1 MPDNTLSSTIITKQ
15 TIANYRLVEL
25 KGSGGM
31 ANVFKAIQLSLDRP
45 VAMKIMHP
53 HLNTSE
59 AFISRFEKEAKRAAM
74 LQHENIVSIID
85 YGCDEGQ
92 YYIAMEYIDGTNLIE
107 IMKRQS
113 KLPLEICLHICHQVA
128 EGLKYAHKSGL
139 VHRDIKPANIMMSYD
154 GRVMIT
160 DFGIAKSNQDHT
172 VTSAGQVIG
181 SPSYMSPEQAA
192 GKSIDHRSDIFSLGI
207 ILYEIL
213 GGEKP
218 FKGDTYQSLITSI
231 MSERPTPLRQ
241 LRSDVTPEIDLLV
254 QQALVKDLDSRY
266 QSAEEFSEALFAQ
279 LAKFK
284 ISSFRKVMSDYL
296 KNPIRTTEK
305 LRIDKISDHMESAL
319 YFLAVGEGKLAEA
332 KKEFQEVLRFDKKNT
347 SARKYLSVLES
358 QPILQKPSAGPR
370 RKNHF
375 IYVLYIAVILGIIG
389 LSAFLLAIQ
398 PSNEMVSSRPPIIL
412 YPASSQVP
420 ALPDASDASNNTADQ
435 NRDLRAGKIQS
446 GGSNSIAATSTDSGR
461 LPKSIK
467 PDLMAYNY
475 PDQRISR
482 FGLLSVKTNILANLV
497 IDDKRYGLSN
507 GPPIKLSPGHH
518 RLILSATGY
527 RGTRA
532 DIFLKRDQGDTL
544 KIRLAL
550 KK

>member
-1 MPDNTLSSTIITKQ
+1 MSDNTLASTIIAKQ

-25 KGSGGM
+25 RGSGGM

-59 AFISRFEKEAKRAAM
+59 AFITRFEKEAKRAAM
-74 LQHENIVSIID
+74 LQHENIVAIID
-85 YGCDEGQ
+85 YGCDDGQ
-92 YYIAMEYIDGTNLIE
+92 YYIAMEYIDGTNLGE

-139 VHRDIKPANIMMSYD
+139 VHRDIKPANIMLSFD

-172 VTSAGQVIG
+172 VTNAGQVIG

-213 GGEKP
+213 AGEKP
-218 FKGDTYQSLITSI
+218 FKGDNYQSLITSI

-266 QSAEEFSEALFAQ
+266 QSAEELSESLFAQ
-279 LAKFK
+279 LSKFK
-284 ISSFRKVMSDYL
+284 IPAFRKVMSDYL

-332 KKEFQEVLRFDKKNT
+332 KKEFQEVLRFDRKNT

-358 QPILQKPSAGPR
+358 QPILQKPAGGPK
-370 RKNHF
+370 RKNHYLNGL
-375 IYVLYIAVILGIIG
+375 YVAVILGIIG
-389 LSAFLLAIQ
+389 LTAFILATQ
-398 PSNEMVSSRPPIIL
+398 PLNEPQNLRTPIVL
-412 YPASSQVP
+412 YPTSEQDAPPDAISGMVNDRDSNGEKKAGSQEPAESNSKVSASS
-420 ALPDASDASNNTADQ
+420 N
-435 NRDLRAGKIQS
+435 K
-446 GGSNSIAATSTDSGR
+446 R
-461 LPKSIK
+461 LPTAIRPNSA
-467 PDLMAYNY
+467 AYDY

-482 FGLLSVKTNILANLV
+482 FGFLSVKTNVLARLV
-497 IDDKRYGLSN
+497 IDDKSYGLSN
-507 GPPIKLSPGHH
+507 GPPIKLSPGTHDVT
-518 RLILSATGY
+518 LSAAGY
-527 RGTRA
+527 RKA
-532 DIFLKRDQGDTL
+532 SSNIFLKRDQLHTL
-544 KIRLAL
+544 KITLART
-550 KK
+550 K

>member
-1 MPDNTLSSTIITKQ
+1 MSDNTLASTIIAKQ

-59 AFISRFEKEAKRAAM
+59 AFITRFEKEAKRAAM
-74 LQHENIVSIID
+74 LQHENIVAIID
-85 YGCDEGQ
+85 YGCDDGQ
-92 YYIAMEYIDGTNLIE
+92 YFIAMEYIDGTNLGE

-139 VHRDIKPANIMMSYD
+139 VHRDIKPANIMLSFD

-172 VTSAGQVIG
+172 VTNAGQVIG

-213 GGEKP
+213 AGEKP
-218 FKGDTYQSLITSI
+218 FKGDNYQSLITSI

-266 QSAEEFSEALFAQ
+266 QSAEEFSEAVFAQ
-279 LAKFK
+279 LSKFK
-284 ISSFRKVMSDYL
+284 IPAFRKVMSDYL

-358 QPILQKPSAGPR
+358 QPILQKSAAGPR
-370 RKNHF
+370 RKNHYLYGL
-375 IYVLYIAVILGIIG
+375 YVAVILGIIG
-389 LSAFLLAIQ
+389 LTAFILATQ
-398 PSNEMVSSRPPIIL
+398 PVNEPQTALNPTSQQDAAPPDAISGMVNDGDLNGEQMTDSREAVESNSNVSS
-412 YPASSQVP
+412 
-420 ALPDASDASNNTADQ
+420 SNN
-435 NRDLRAGKIQS
+435 NE
-446 GGSNSIAATSTDSGR
+446 R
-461 LPKSIK
+461 LP
-467 PDLMAYNY
+467 MAIRSTRAAYDY

-482 FGLLSVKTNILANLV
+482 FGLLSVKTNVLARLA
-497 IDDKRYGLSN
+497 IDDKSYGLSN
-507 GPPIKLSPGHH
+507 GPPIKLSPGRHKVT
-518 RLILSATGY
+518 LSAAGY
-527 RGTRA
+527 STAVKRV
-532 DIFLKRDQGDTL
+532 FLKRDKSETL
-544 KIRLAL
+544 KINLAR

>member
-1 MPDNTLSSTIITKQ
+1 MTDNSLASTIISKQ

-53 HLNTSE
+53 HLNTSD
-59 AFISRFEKEAKRAAM
+59 AFITRFEKEAKRAAV
-74 LQHENIVSIID
+74 LQHENIVAIID
-85 YGCDEGQ
+85 YGCDDGQ
-92 YYIAMEYIDGTNLIE
+92 YYIAMEYIDGTNLGE

-128 EGLKYAHKSGL
+128 EGLKYAHKTGL
-139 VHRDIKPANIMMSYD
+139 VHRDIKPANIMLSFD

-213 GGEKP
+213 AGEKP

-231 MSERPTPLRQ
+231 MSERPVPLRQ

-266 QSAEEFSEALFAQ
+266 QSAEEFSESLFAQ
-279 LAKFK
+279 LSKFK
-284 ISSFRKVMSDYL
+284 VPSFRKVMFDYL

-358 QPILQKPSAGPR
+358 QPILQKTATSPK
-370 RKNHF
+370 RKNR
-375 IYVLYIAVILGIIG
+375 YLYGLYITVILGIIG
-389 LSAFLLAIQ
+389 LTAFLLATQPLYEPEKIQ
-398 PSNEMVSSRPPIIL
+398 PPIIV
-412 YPASSQVP
+412 YPSSNQIP
-420 ALPDASDASNNTADQ
+420 EPPDALSGGQSADNKESGEAISTASVSNN
-435 NRDLRAGKIQS
+435 NE
-446 GGSNSIAATSTDSGR
+446 
-461 LPKSIK
+461 LPPKTIK
-467 PDLMAYNY
+467 PDLAAYAY
-475 PDQRISR
+475 PDQRLSR
-482 FGLLSVKTNILANLV
+482 YGLIKVRTNVLAGLL

-507 GPPIKLSPGHH
+507 GPPIKLSPGQHKVTLNAPGF
-518 RLILSATGY
+518 RSVNTSVI
-527 RGTRA
+527 
-532 DIFLKRDQGDTL
+532 LKRDQLDTL
-544 KIRLAL
+544 KINLAR
-550 KK
+550 KR